1 MEKLTQNF
9 LNFNAIICI
18 VGTLI
23 FTAISLYDTL
33 VKIVSQQKSKKQKV
47 LIYWILALT
56 LWLILLYNNCY
67 ILHTLKSIRM
77 ALITTFFFI
86 IGTTVIFLLNLSIIT
101 TDKKD

>member
-77 ALITTFFFI
+77 ALITTIFFI